1 MDGERERKR
10 SWKLNSAPSTR
21 LTTLLKIPFVACM
34 HRISPEARAHAGSGF
49 SQTPVGIASQRA
61 RRQLAKRQRAA
72 AKATSERAG
81 RVNGR
86 SIEGKCP
93 RAGTNSFFFCLYES
107 APRMRPSVAGAISL
121 KRPRICEKKKR
132 GGGGITGRKCTR
144 KQGGIFYGGEKS
156 NATTKKG
163 RTIKARVH
171 KVRREGRSKA
181 YCDYDGG
188 GKPSWRLFAK

>member
-1 MDGERERKR
+1 MPWSNQKRERGRKKGQRKGELKMDGERERKR

-34 HRISPEARAHAGSGF
+34 HRISLEARAHAGSGF

-93 RAGTNSFFFCLYES
+93 RAGTNSFFFAFTKARLGCD
-107 APRMRPSVAGAISL
+107 PRSREPSV
-121 KRPRICEKKKR
+121 
-132 GGGGITGRKCTR
+132 
-144 KQGGIFYGGEKS
+144 
-156 NATTKKG
+156 
-163 RTIKARVH
+163 
-171 KVRREGRSKA
+171 
-181 YCDYDGG
+181 
-188 GKPSWRLFAK
+188 